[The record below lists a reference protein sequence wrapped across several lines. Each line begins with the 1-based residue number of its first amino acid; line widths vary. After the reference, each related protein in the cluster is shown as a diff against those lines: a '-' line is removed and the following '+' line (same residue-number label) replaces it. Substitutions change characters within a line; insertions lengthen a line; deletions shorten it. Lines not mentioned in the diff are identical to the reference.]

1 MFAGLFRAPTT
12 TPSSGLVA
20 TMIANGVTI
29 LASNTDRVSVTGQCN
44 ANRVWVL
51 GTPGLQIQTLSCG
64 LSQPTTTTTTTTQA
78 ARFWSRTM
86 YAGHTFYC
94 AVKITQFY
102 CRKNFLCFILPVCFI
117 LFGAYNVNKFDHIS
131 SSCFFLFFVFL
142 QCNNGNN

>member
-1 MFAGLFRAPTT
+1 MLVSCCQALSASPSTGGITDGIMTFVYDSTECRTTVIATCAAPTT

-78 ARFWSRTM
+78 ARF
-86 YAGHTFYC
+86 
-94 AVKITQFY
+94 
-102 CRKNFLCFILPVCFI
+102 
-117 LFGAYNVNKFDHIS
+117 
-131 SSCFFLFFVFL
+131 
-142 QCNNGNN
+142 